1 MAPPPARGLRCV
13 WRGGGEDT
21 GNWQPGDVVSSG
33 QGRGARIM
41 GVNCQW
47 KMLHVYS
54 EYNTSQYHVVYI
66 LDGGKLDDFEFEQ
79 HLIK

>member
-21 GNWQPGDVVSSG
+21 GNWHAGDMVSSG

-41 GVNCQW
+41 GVNGRCFMFIQ
-47 KMLHVYS
+47 
-54 EYNTSQYHVVYI
+54 NTTLPNIMFIYV

-79 HLIK
+79 HPVYV